1 MDKKLQF
8 KGLILPLNSNLFY
21 IIIKLV
27 ALEDFS

>member
-8 KGLILPLNSNLFY
+8 KGLILPLDSMLFY

-27 ALEDFS
+27 ASEDFS